1 MGFLKRK
8 QKLKMHAERGF
19 SMIELLV
26 ALAIMAVLASLVA
39 PRLMNNV
46 DRSKVQA
53 AKAQARSLKTSLDAL
68 RLDMGR
74 YPTAEEGLNLLVTP
88 PQDAGLRAN
97 WFGPYMDGDLP
108 NDPWGNAYVYQP
120 PTVGVNGVMG
130 SPRIISYGA
139 DAETGGEGMNQD
151 IAL

>member
-1 MGFLKRK
+1 MVLSKRK
-8 QKLKMHAERGF
+8 QSLASRRERGF

-39 PRLMNNV
+39 PQLMNNL

-68 RLDMGR
+68 RLDLGR
-74 YPTAEEGLNLLVTP
+74 YPTAEEGLKILVTP

-108 NDPWGNAYVYQP
+108 SDPWGNAYVYQP
-120 PTVGVNGVMG
+120 PTVGENGVVG

-139 DAETGGEGMNQD
+139 DAATGGEGLNQD
-151 IAL
+151 ISL